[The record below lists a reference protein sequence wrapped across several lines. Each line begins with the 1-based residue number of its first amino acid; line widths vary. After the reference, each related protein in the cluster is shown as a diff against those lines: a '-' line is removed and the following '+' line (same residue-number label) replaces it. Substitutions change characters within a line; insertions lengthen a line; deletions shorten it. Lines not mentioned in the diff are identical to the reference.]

1 MMVRRRAAS
10 RWLRAARPPRRARSS
25 PVSFGGPGASRLHC
39 TPRGNLS
46 AREERDNETW
56 W

>member
-25 PVSFGGPGASRLHC
+25 AVSFGGPGASRQHC
-39 TPRGNLS
+39 KPQDNLS
-46 AREERDNETW
+46 AREARDDETW